1 MIEEYLERIRKHDR
15 NLGAFIDVYEEDAR
29 KAASASDMAR
39 SSGHIIGP
47 LHGIPVAVKD
57 VIDIEGKITTGGSM
71 VWKDRRSSLT
81 ATLVRRMVEAGM
93 IVLGKTHTV
102 EFAMGSFGTNKHMG
116 SPKNPWDLE
125 EHRATGGS
133 SAGTA
138 SAVAAGL
145 TPWGIGTDTGGSV
158 RIPSAWCG
166 LTGLKNSVGRIS
178 THGILPL
185 SHTLDTPGPMC
196 RSVQDAAILYR
207 VLAGPDEQDL
217 RTLIHP
223 VEDPFPELKKGIS
236 GFKLVRVPDSELENV
251 DSENLEAYDSGPG
264 NCLIDEW
271 IRKNSNK
278 NFDLGGSIAKSG
290 KINQLI
296 LNQII
301 DNFKI
306 ESYEKSLD
314 IKDFDISFARGL
326 SLEDGCATITNF
338 TAYLIAK
345 GIEHSNLNGTK
356 PIKYL
361 VCGGGRKN
369 SFLIQNIKDYLSN
382 NKNISLDTIDKYSYD
397 GDYVES
403 QAFGY
408 LAIRSFLNLP
418 ISFPK
423 TTGCKTPTVGGKLVK
438 NF

>member
-1 MIEEYLERIRKHDR
+1 MKNKLYTAIGLMSGTSMDGVDASLIRSNGIDEFTNILDKYYEYDDSLHQELIDLR
-15 NLGAFIDVYEEDAR
+15 NLI
-29 KAASASDMAR
+29 
-39 SSGHIIGP
+39 
-47 LHGIPVAVKD
+47 
-57 VIDIEGKITTGGSM
+57 
-71 VWKDRRSSLT
+71 
-81 ATLVRRMVEAGM
+81 LV
-93 IVLGKTHTV
+93 
-102 EFAMGSFGTNKHMG
+102 
-116 SPKNPWDLE
+116 
-125 EHRATGGS
+125 
-133 SAGTA
+133 
-138 SAVAAGL
+138 
-145 TPWGIGTDTGGSV
+145 
-158 RIPSAWCG
+158 
-166 LTGLKNSVGRIS
+166 
-178 THGILPL
+178 
-185 SHTLDTPGPMC
+185 
-196 RSVQDAAILYR
+196 
-207 VLAGPDEQDL
+207 DEDL
-217 RTLIHP
+217 RKYSNRL
-223 VEDPFPELKKGIS
+223 
-236 GFKLVRVPDSELENV
+236 SELEREITIFHSKVVNEISLKYNDEIDFIGFHGQTIFHNPEKKITKQLGEGNLLSQLV
-251 DSENLEAYDSGPG
+251 NKRVIYDFRQKDLKNNGQGAPLTPIFHHLLSQNINKKYKIEFPVCFINIGGISNITKISKKNEILEENLEAFDLGPG

-345 GIEHSNLNGTK
+345 GIEYSNLNGTK

-361 VCGGGRKN
+361 ICGGGRKN

-438 NF
+438 NY